1 MVFTGVGKVD
11 LDCTKKKK
19 TTFTTTKESVKIQTG
34 MMKSRVLEMV
44 HNSVSL
50 ISLNPVE
57 SKFLFLSSFL
67 PFHFTFFHSFLFN
80 SLVFFP
86 LDSLNSIFMVECWS
100 GFPFP
105 SLGDLPHPGIE
116 LMSPPLAGIFFT
128 TELPGKPKKDAVYMD
143 LSLFFSCLPVLCQ
156 FNY

>member
-105 SLGDLPHPGIE
+105 SLGDLPHPGIKRR
-116 LMSPPLAGIFFT
+116 SPALHTDSLP
-128 TELPGKPKKDAVYMD
+128 TELSGKTT
-143 LSLFFSCLPVLCQ
+143 LSSVVI
-156 FNY
+156 

>member
-19 TTFTTTKESVKIQTG
+19 TTFTTTKESVKIQTS

-57 SKFLFLSSFL
+57 SKFLF
-67 PFHFTFFHSFLFN
+67 HFTVFHSFLFN

-143 LSLFFSCLPVLCQ
+143 LSLFSSCLPVLCQ